1 MGDVLLVLK
10 VYPNEPE
17 DLEKIKNGLEGVL
30 PQKASLV
37 EVREEPIGFG
47 FSALLVGIKVPDEGG
62 IQEEVE
68 RALSSLEGVDSVEV
82 ERATLI

>member
-1 MGDVLLVLK
+1 MGDVLIVFK
-10 VYPNEPE
+10 IYPNEPE
-17 DLEKIKNGLEGVL
+17 DLEKIKENVGKVL
-30 PQKASLV
+30 PGKAELV

-47 FSALLVGIKVPDEGG
+47 FSALLVGVKVPDEGG

-68 RALSSLEGVDSVEV
+68 KALSSLEGVDTVEV

>member
-10 VYPNEPE
+10 VFPNEPE
-17 DLEKIKNGLEGVL
+17 DLPKIKEKIPSVL
-30 PQKASLV
+30 PEEAELV

-47 FSALLVGIKVPDEGG
+47 FSALLVGIKVPDKGG
-62 IQEEVE
+62 IQDKIEE
-68 RALSSLEGVDSVEV
+68 ALSSIEGVDSVET

>member
-1 MGDVLLVLK
+1 MGDVLIVFK
-10 VYPNEPE
+10 IYPNEPE
-17 DLEKIKNGLEGVL
+17 DLEKIRENVGKVL
-30 PQKASLV
+30 PEKAELV

-47 FSALLVGIKVPDEGG
+47 FSALLVGVKVPDEGG

-68 RALSSLEGVDSVEV
+68 KALSSLEGVDTVEV

>member
-1 MGDVLLVLK
+1 MLVLK

-17 DLEKIKNGLEGVL
+17 DLEKVKKKIPEVL
-30 PQKASLV
+30 PEKATLV

-47 FSALLVGIKVPDEGG
+47 FSALLVGVKVPDEGG
-62 IQEEVE
+62 IQGDVEEAIASV
-68 RALSSLEGVDSVEV
+68 EGVDSVEV

>member
-1 MGDVLLVLK
+1 MGDVLIVFK
-10 VYPNEPE
+10 IYPNEPE
-17 DLEKIKNGLEGVL
+17 DLEKIKENVGRVL
-30 PQKASLV
+30 PRKAELV

-47 FSALLVGIKVPDEGG
+47 FSALLVGVKVPDEGG

-68 RALSSLEGVDSVEV
+68 KALSSLEGVDTVEV